1 MSLFPALYAPEDVT
15 SGHGCWPPVGYAPPP
30 VGASPNVLINGLPV
44 HRVGDVTL
52 PHLCTGPDLHPDVIS
67 TGYPK
72 VLVNGTPIAINGMS
86 VLAPS
91 GVVNGL
97 ASVNVICKPGPM
109 NTPNLAG
116 LAKIAAAIAARALIG
131 PPFGIPGSN
140 GGVPGGGDSDQT
152 NVFPNPVAEWTDEN
166 LQDIL
171 RCLGGDE
178 S

>member
-1 MSLFPALYAPEDVT
+1 M
-15 SGHGCWPPVGYAPPP
+15 
-30 VGASPNVLINGLPV
+30 
-44 HRVGDVTL
+44 
-52 PHLCTGPDLHPDVIS
+52 
-67 TGYPK
+67 
-72 VLVNGTPIAINGMS
+72 NGTPIAINGMS

-140 GGVPGGGDSDQT
+140 GGVPGGGDSDQ
-152 NVFPNPVAEWTDEN
+152 NQRFSES
-166 LQDIL
+166 
-171 RCLGGDE
+171 RCRMDRRKSTRYFTL
-178 S
+178 SWV